1 MTRLITFITSLFFF
15 ITPAY
20 ATSDEVMLDMIEYIE
35 ENSKYEYNGEKL
47 PYIQIKPS
55 AELCKDIYPPEVYET
70 IKDQCHIAGYYN
82 HFTNTVFIAAESGP
96 YMADEKFIETVLF
109 HELVHFLQYAN
120 GEDEKVQCM
129 RQLESDAY
137 ILQKEFVEDMGYPE
151 EQKPNPLFA
160 LIASSCPKD
169 HHMNAP

>member
-1 MTRLITFITSLFFF
+1 MTRLLTFITSLFLL

-20 ATSDEVMLDMIEYIE
+20 ATSDEIMLGMIDYIE

-47 PYIQIKPS
+47 PYIQIKTS
-55 AELCKDIYPPEVYET
+55 QELCQDIYPPEVYET

-82 HFTNTVFIAAESGP
+82 HMTNTVFIASESGP
-96 YMADEKFIETVLF
+96 YMVDEKFIETVLF
-109 HELVHFLQYAN
+109 HELVHFMQYLN
-120 GEDEKVQCM
+120 GEDEKVQCI

-137 ILQKEFVEDMGYPE
+137 ILQRDYVTDMGYPE
-151 EQKPNPLFA
+151 EQKPDPLFA
-160 LIASSCPKD
+160 LIVSSCPKD